1 MTLQRPG
8 SWGDKAVRAGR
19 RLATG
24 SGRQSGG
31 GWTDRR
37 LAGRGPTLCGSQHP
51 LAGQEAR
58 AAAELNEKLPLTQP
72 VGLHHLTE
80 GLVGVAARVVADAGA
95 PQLREAGLAPAAVP
109 AGARAAQAVLVTPAT
124 HFVGQARH
132 LLWVEALATGWH
144 TFPVLEV
151 EVLRT
156 VNALF
161 SAGPHAGS
169 AGVVAF
175 PTLDQL
181 RIKVGAWFTVGNA
194 AAPCEAEPVLAHGA
208 LLRLIHAL
216 LTARVAFQAIFL
228 TFISVKP
235 SRTEGHTGVHLLV
248 VIEAAPARQALRGA
262 PARARLTSLVA
273 AATASRCGVP
283 KVAQRACAD
292 ALPAGLEVAQ
302 AEVHAVQALV
312 CTGAVAALV
321 AALRMAHTG
330 L

>member
-1 MTLQRPG
+1 MLQRPG

-24 SGRQSGG
+24 SGQQSGG

-37 LAGRGPTLCGSQHP
+37 LAGQGGPPSAGSQHP

-58 AAAELNEKLPLTQP
+58 AAAELNEELPLTQP

-80 GLVGVAARVVADAGA
+80 GLVGVAARVVADARA
-95 PQLREAGLAPAAVP
+95 PQLREAGLAPATVP
-109 AGARAAQAVLVTPAT
+109 AGAHAAQAVLVTPAT

-132 LLWVEALATGWH
+132 LLWVEALAAGWH

-181 RIKVGAWFTVGNA
+181 GIKVGARFTVGNA
-194 AAPCEAEPVLAHGA
+194 AAPCQAEPVLAHGA
-208 LLRLIHAL
+208 LLGLVHAL
-216 LTARVAFQAIFL
+216 LTARVAFQAMFL
-228 TFISVKP
+228 TFIGVKP
-235 SRTEGHTGVHLLV
+235 GRTEGHTGVRLLV

-273 AATASRCGVP
+273 AAAASRCGVP
-283 KVAQRACAD
+283 KVAQRARAD

-312 CTGAVAALV
+312 CTGAVTALV
-321 AALRMAHTG
+321 ATLRMAHTG